1 MKKIT
6 EESKLLSGVLDLISR
21 HFGANVE
28 VVLHD
33 FSDGVN
39 SPGSL
44 VDIRNGHV
52 TGRSL
57 GDCANKHGMQA
68 VKGELIDGD
77 IYNEIIYTE
86 KGTILR
92 GSSYS
97 VRDDDGNIIGCICI
111 NQDITESVKYENYLR
126 QMNGCMTHSTHTQD
140 VTDVMNEVIQEAFIE
155 VGKHPTAMTKEDKI
169 AFIRY
174 LDDRGTFLISKS
186 GPHVCEI
193 LGISKFTL
201 YNYLEI
207 IRNNSQE
214 QS

>member
-1 MKKIT
+1 MKKISD
-6 EESKLLSGVLDLISR
+6 EMKVLSGVLDLISR
-21 HFGANVE
+21 HFGTNVE

-33 FSDGVN
+33 FSEGIN
-39 SPGSL
+39 APGSL
-44 VDIRNGHV
+44 IDIRNGHV
-52 TGRSL
+52 TDRDV
-57 GDCANKHGMQA
+57 GDCADKHGMQA
-68 VKGELIDGD
+68 VKGEVIDGD
-77 IYNEIIYTE
+77 TYNEIIYTE

-92 GSSYS
+92 GSTYS
-97 VRDDDGNIIGCICI
+97 IRDDEGNVIGSICI

-126 QMNGCMTHSTHTQD
+126 QINGHQTHKPHTQD
-140 VTDVMNEVIQEAFIE
+140 VSEVMSEVIQEAFLE
-155 VGKHPTAMTKEDKI
+155 VGKHPSTMTKEDKI

-207 IRNNSQE
+207 IRNNTQE